1 MITMEKL
8 TIQEKYHR
16 LITTAKSYGVL
27 QLHIRE
33 LNNILYIDGQAP
45 SEDIKE
51 QLWDL
56 YHQIDPDF
64 RSGDLVLNIR
74 TQAA

>member
-8 TIQEKYHR
+8 TIQEKYR
-16 LITTAKSYGVL
+16 LLIATAESCGVL
-27 QLHIRE
+27 QLYVRE

-45 SEDIKE
+45 SEEIKE
-51 QLWDL
+51 RLWDL
-56 YHQIDPDF
+56 YHQIDPGF
-64 RSGDLVLNIR
+64 RSGDLVLNLR